1 MRRILRF
8 LLIAVLPAALLAAPL
23 WIAALAL
30 QDAPL
35 VARSDELAPEDVE
48 RALRLA
54 HSHDPRRA
62 LPGIVRTLRLTAH
75 EAEVLLNHAA
85 VRVVPSRWRIGLQ
98 AQRLRVQGSVAV
110 PANAFGRWLNV
121 EAVFAETPQLPRLE
135 SFRVGR
141 LALPP
146 WLVREGLARGARW
159 HGIDDEG
166 VLAALTL
173 RDVRFASSQL
183 LLAYAWSADA
193 PARVVAALLPPQEH
207 ERLRRYA
214 AHLADYTAR
223 GDARHARSLS
233 ELLPPMFELAR
244 RRSAQGHDAAAEN
257 RAALLVLGMVANGVG
272 LETLLPE
279 RAAELATRR
288 LYVTLGGRRDST
300 QHFLVSATLAA
311 ENGTPLADVVGLYK
325 ELADSRGGSGFSF
338 NDMAANRAGT
348 RFGALAVQEP
358 GKLQARLAAGV
369 AESDF
374 MPPVADLPEFLQQ
387 QEFGRRYGGPGA
399 PAYDRMLAD
408 IDERID
414 AAALFR

>member
-1 MRRILRF
+1 MSRVLRF
-8 LLIAVLPAALLAAPL
+8 LLFAALPVALLASPL
-23 WIAALAL
+23 WLAALAL

-54 HSHDPRRA
+54 HAHDPRRA
-62 LPGIVRTLRLTAH
+62 LPGIVRTLRLTPH

-85 VRVVPSRWRIGLQ
+85 ARVVPSRWTFGLQ
-98 AQRLRVQGSVAV
+98 PGRLRVQGSVAV

-135 SFRVGR
+135 SVRVGR

-146 WLVREGLARGARW
+146 WLVREGLVRGARW
-159 HGIDDEG
+159 RGIDDEG

-173 RDVRFASSQL
+173 RHVRFTSSQL

-214 AHLADYTAR
+214 AHLADHTAR
-223 GDARHARSLS
+223 GDARRARSLS

-244 RRSAQGHDAAAEN
+244 QRSAQGHDAAAEN

-288 LYVTLGGRRDST
+288 LHVTLGGRRDST

-325 ELADSRGGSGFSF
+325 ELADARGGSGFSF

-358 GKLQARLAAGV
+358 GKLQARLAGGV
-369 AESDF
+369 AERDF

-399 PAYDRMLAD
+399 PAYDRVLAD

>member
-1 MRRILRF
+1 MARILRF
-8 LLIAVLPAALLAAPL
+8 LLFAALVALLASPL
-23 WIAALAL
+23 WLAALAL
-30 QDAPL
+30 HDAAL
-35 VARSDELAPEDVE
+35 VAHSEELTPEDVE

-62 LPGIVRTLRLTAH
+62 LPGIVRTLRLTPH

-85 VRVVPSRWRIGLQ
+85 ARVVRSRWKVGLQ
-98 AQRLRVQGSVAV
+98 AGRLRVQGSVAV

-121 EAVFAETPQLPRLE
+121 EAVFVETPQLPRLE
-135 SFRVGR
+135 SFRLGR

-146 WLVREGLARGARW
+146 WLVREGLVRGARW
-159 HGIDDEG
+159 RGIDDEG
-166 VLAALTL
+166 ILAALTL
-173 RDVRFASSQL
+173 RQVRFAASQV

-223 GDARHARSLS
+223 GDAGRARSLS

-244 RRSAQGHDAAAEN
+244 RRSAHGHDAAAEN

-279 RAAELATRR
+279 RAAELSARR
-288 LYVTLGGRRDST
+288 LHVTLGGRRDST

-369 AESDF
+369 AERDF

-387 QEFGRRYGGPGA
+387 QEFGRRFGGPGA